1 MAKNH
6 SETAQIGRGMVSGS
20 LVREGWQSRA
30 LVGRD
35 FGDEGVANKGRR
47 GGGLAETLN
56 VLATG
61 NVGEDLSQLKPYI
74 DRLAKAEPKDIQEV
88 AASQLQFMTGCYK
101 IALSQ
106 SRRCF
111 FWGLVTAGVGLFFFA
126 IAAVYIITTGNT
138 GAAIIPVLSG
148 AVIEGMAG
156 LLFRMSGHVAAES
169 RDFQAKVETI
179 HRQLLAN
186 SISENLSSDMKEQIR
201 AELARKIAN
210 IRPTSWFTT
219 SSEQSQESGQT

>member
-6 SETAQIGRGMVSGS
+6 SETTQIGRGMVSGS
-20 LVREGWQSRA
+20 LVREGWQSRV
-30 LVGRD
+30 LVGRNV
-35 FGDEGVANKGRR
+35 GDEGVANRGQR
-47 GGGLAETLN
+47 GGGLAETLD

-61 NVGEDLSQLKPYI
+61 NVGEDLLQLKPYI
-74 DRLAKAEPKDIQEV
+74 DRLAKADPKDIQEL
-88 AASQLQFMTGCYK
+88 AASQLQFMTGNYK

-111 FWGLVTAGVGLFFFA
+111 FWGLVTAGAGLFFFA
-126 IAAVYIITTGNT
+126 VAAVYIIVTGNA
-138 GAAIIPVLSG
+138 GAAIVPVLTG

-169 RDFQAKVETI
+169 RDFQAKVEAI

-186 SISENLSSDMKEQIR
+186 SISESLSGDMKEQIR
-201 AELARKIAN
+201 AELARKVAN
-210 IRPTSWFTT
+210 IRLTSWLA
-219 SSEQSQESGQT
+219 SSSDQSQESA